1 MHTNNQPE
9 PLLKPEGLKPAMED
23 SESKSLVP
31 PTPEGEQKRIE
42 ERLNSRRKVT
52 LPFFCSVI
60 FLVARAFFKCS
71 CDCVIFVVRQ

>member
-9 PLLKPEGLKPAMED
+9 PLLKPEGLKPAMDD

-42 ERLNSRRKVT
+42 ERFNSRRKVT
-52 LPFFCSVI
+52 LPFFLLGDFLGCPCI
-60 FLVARAFFKCS
+60 FQMQL
-71 CDCVIFVVRQ
+71 